1 VHGVEVVLGRAG
13 VAEVALVAGELVA
26 DLVLVDRRRFFAVG
40 K

>member
-1 VHGVEVVLGRAG
+1 VQVVEVVFRRVA
-13 VAEVALVAGELVA
+13 VAEVAFVAGELVA